1 MFYWTRTG
9 SWVDIASFLLLC
21 ALWALG
27 GLLIVSSGFHL
38 KPREKLITGLAAG
51 FLLFIVLSNLLAQIL
66 PLTVAYW
73 SSSGILFLS
82 GLVLALLSKMRPRI
96 DFSLLRWW
104 PQIAILFGVILGF
117 TMILR
122 GLAIFDDYY
131 HLPMISVMA
140 TGDIPPH
147 FYLDPSLH
155 LPYHYGL
162 QVFAAGM
169 VRLGGFFPW
178 SAWDISR
185 AGAFGFTVLLAWLW
199 IRRMT
204 SAQLPAYLGTGLL
217 IFGGASRWL
226 LLLIPPSLLTH
237 MGANLHMDISGMT
250 AGGNLV
256 ADLVNRWPM
265 DGGGPF
271 PFPYA
276 FASGILEPLNMQ
288 LGATGAMW
296 EMTILLL
303 LLLWTPRKTSY
314 ASTLTISLLLASLAL
329 SAEHVFA
336 AVFAGLVIVF
346 MVYAIINAVR
356 HRPHKLASLAP
367 WGIPLMVSAVL
378 ALFQGGYI
386 TGGVLS
392 WFSRLT
398 GHTYPMVTT
407 DFQGFSI
414 RWPPAIPSGHFGP
427 LSLFDPGQIV
437 VMLAEAGPAL
447 ILFPLVIIYWLR
459 NLRKA
464 HRLPQALAAGSILSL
479 LFPVF
484 FRYGLDFDITRL
496 VGASLWLS
504 YALAFPVVWLSVVN
518 ARQGYRLLAGLG
530 YGVAVYA
537 GLVMLA
543 VELIAIPMP
552 QTTYYLRYKESELA
566 RAYWNRLEKDAQV
579 LDSRP
584 ERAVLLFGRASFAA
598 TDVYKRSPI
607 WEALIASPDPTEVA
621 SDGYSYIYMDEVWW
635 QRLSP
640 KIQAAYNQPCVQ
652 LIAKMKL
659 TGPEFREL
667 FNVQACHP

>member
-1 MFYWTRTG
+1 MDYWTRTG
-9 SWVDIASFLLLC
+9 NWLDIASFLLLC

-27 GLLIVSSGFHL
+27 GLLIVSHSFHL
-38 KPREKLITGLAAG
+38 KAREKLITGLAAG

-73 SSSGILFLS
+73 SSSLVLFLC
-82 GLVLALLSKMRPRI
+82 GLALALLPPKRPQI
-96 DFSLLRWW
+96 DLWPLKWW
-104 PQIAILFGVILGF
+104 PQIAILFAVILGF

-147 FYLDPSLH
+147 FYLYPSLH

-185 AGAFGFTVLLAWLW
+185 AVVFGFTALLAWLW

-204 SAQLPAYLGTGLL
+204 GAKLPAYLGTVLL

-226 LLLIPPSLLTH
+226 LLLIPQPLLNR

-256 ADLVNRWPM
+256 TDLVNRWPM

-303 LLLWTPRKTSY
+303 LLLWKPRKTSFVN
-314 ASTLTISLLLASLAL
+314 TLTISLLLASLAL
-329 SAEHVFA
+329 SAEHVYA
-336 AVFAGLVIVF
+336 AVFAGLVIYF
-346 MVYAIINAVR
+346 LVYAIRNAVR
-356 HRPHKLASLAP
+356 HRPLKLASLVP
-367 WGIPLMVSAVL
+367 WVIPLALSALLV
-378 ALFQGGYI
+378 LFQGGYI
-386 TGGVLS
+386 TGGFLS
-392 WFSRLT
+392 FLSNLT

-407 DFQGFSI
+407 DFQGFSL
-414 RWPPAIPSGHFGP
+414 RWPPAVPSGHFGP
-427 LSLFDPGQIV
+427 LSLFDPGQV
-437 VMLAEAGPAL
+437 VIMLAEAGPAL
-447 ILFPLVIIYWLR
+447 ILMILVIIYWLR

-464 HRLPQALAAGSILSL
+464 HRLLQALVIGSILSL
-479 LFPVF
+479 LFPIF

-496 VGASLWLS
+496 VGAALWLS
-504 YALAFPVVWLSVVN
+504 YAMAFPFLWLWLVN
-518 ARQGYRLLAGLG
+518 ARQGFRLLAVLG

-543 VELIAIPMP
+543 VELIAIPVP
-552 QTTYYLRYKESELA
+552 QTTYYLKFNEGDFA
-566 RAYWNRLEKDAQV
+566 HAYWNRLETNAQI
-579 LDSRP
+579 LDSYP
-584 ERAVLLFGRASFAA
+584 ERAVLLFGRASFAG
-598 TDVYKRSPI
+598 TDVYQRSPA
-607 WEALIASPDPTEVA
+607 WEALIADPVPARVA
-621 SDGYSYIYMDEVWW
+621 SEGYSYVYMDEIWW
-635 QRLSP
+635 QKLAP
-640 KIQAAYNQPCVQ
+640 QIQAAYHQPCVQ
-652 LIAKMKL
+652 LVAQMKL
-659 TGPEFREL
+659 TSSAFRDL
-667 FNVQACHP
+667 FNVEGCHP